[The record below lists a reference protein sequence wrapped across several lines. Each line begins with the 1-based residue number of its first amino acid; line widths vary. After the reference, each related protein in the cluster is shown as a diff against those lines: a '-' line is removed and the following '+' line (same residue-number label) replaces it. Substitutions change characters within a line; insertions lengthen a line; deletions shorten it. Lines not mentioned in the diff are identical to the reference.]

1 MPLLCRLEGM
11 LSVDEAQLKIN
22 QLVVSVFPAQ
32 TSIQSNK
39 MNLSTNREIK
49 RPHLLLQLELVEG
62 GLQHLLQP
70 LGHRLHQHMSLFV
83 LRNPNHTNKRNSN
96 YSDTSTSKLV
106 YLHLLLARTH
116 PCKDQIRIGVV
127 SDVRIELKSSVP
139 KRKLYFSVD
148 LY

>member
-1 MPLLCRLEGM
+1 MPLLCRLESM

-70 LGHRLHQHMSLFV
+70 LGHRLHQDMHLF
-83 LRNPNHTNKRNSN
+83 LFREIQITQESW
-96 YSDTSTSKLV
+96 STCICCWLE
-106 YLHLLLARTH
+106 LILA
-116 PCKDQIRIGVV
+116 KI
-127 SDVRIELKSSVP
+127 K
-139 KRKLYFSVD
+139 
-148 LY
+148 